1 MPRFYAVRIG
11 TPLKSSRL
19 SHYVRIVIADYSPE
33 RVLETGLLIKAPEK
47 NPGNE
52 NKVARRCVSLVRFA

>member
-1 MPRFYAVRIG
+1 
-11 TPLKSSRL
+11 
-19 SHYVRIVIADYSPE
+19 VIADYSPE